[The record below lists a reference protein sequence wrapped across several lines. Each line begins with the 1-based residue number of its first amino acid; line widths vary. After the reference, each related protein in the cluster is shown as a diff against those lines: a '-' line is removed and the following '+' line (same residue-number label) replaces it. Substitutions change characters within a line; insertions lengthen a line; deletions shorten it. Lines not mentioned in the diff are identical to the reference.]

1 MSQLTDKPNY
11 KFLIIEDDFDV
22 VHRFRHALDTGL
34 SDDFH
39 YLLQNER
46 SLAEGL
52 DIIEHFNPNLV
63 FLSYTLPD
71 SSGIQTLE
79 TINSSYPNLPIV
91 LLMDDMH
98 DPISSYAIKAGAA
111 DCINKEVLHTPTLHS
126 VIHQILDTDNPGR
139 QSDLLGRQH
148 TLLIVDDSPDDRE
161 LIRRRLNKVKD
172 LKFDYIEA
180 GSGDEAFSKL
190 EQQVP
195 DCMLLD
201 YSMPGHDGLEV
212 LKRAVLSYPFLA
224 VILLTGQGN
233 EEVATQ
239 AIKMGA
245 QHYLVKS
252 NLTPEVLDNVI
263 RAAISHKA
271 MQQRLALRD
280 QYIHHYEQTE
290 AEWRERLDLV
300 VNSTEVVIWDCD
312 FTAHTIKL
320 SKRFHDILG
329 YRLSNDE
336 MSLKSFINLIHEDDR
351 QSDSHTFFTAQL
363 KSDGRYEHTV
373 RMRSHEGEWKW
384 IQFRGRVLTSDN
396 NQCLLRAVGILQ
408 DVTLEKNA
416 QEQIIRANQE
426 LERFAYVSS
435 HDMQEPLRMVVS
447 FSSLLEQRIGDQLDD
462 KGKEYLHFVTN
473 GAKRMQALIKDLLEY
488 SKLTS
493 QNDTWQ
499 TIDLNEVVE
508 IAMNNLALSVSDAG
522 AKIDIGELPQVIGNP
537 ARLTSVFQNILSNA
551 IKYRSDARPLQI
563 SIQSELHGD
572 FCTIYIRDNGIGF
585 NEAYSHKIFEP
596 FQRLHRKEEYP
607 GTGIGL
613 AICRKIITDL
623 GGQIWVSSK
632 IDEGTCFNISF
643 PVTVNHQQKRYA
655 N

>member
-373 RMRSHEGEWKW
+373 RMRSHESEWKW

-499 TIDLNEVVE
+499 AIDLNEVVE

-632 IDEGTCFNISF
+632 IDEGTCFNISL